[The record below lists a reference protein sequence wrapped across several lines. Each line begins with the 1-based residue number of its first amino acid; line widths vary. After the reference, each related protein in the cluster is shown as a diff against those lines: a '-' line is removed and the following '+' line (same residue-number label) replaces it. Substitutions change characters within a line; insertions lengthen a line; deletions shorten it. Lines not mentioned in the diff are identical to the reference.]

1 MDFDGCS
8 HAIAELLPSA
18 HPCLS
23 QCCTKDKHD
32 FVSKIFLASGIS
44 VTRPALPACL
54 QPTHTEE
61 PKTDLLH
68 AQQEAKLVYGQV
80 IAEVLR
86 KTGDQSKLLRSAACA
101 ARGSHGAPH
110 AAF

>member
-1 MDFDGCS
+1 M
-8 HAIAELLPSA
+8 HAVDELITSA
-18 HPCLS
+18 RLFLS
-23 QCCTKDKHD
+23 QCCTKDKHE

-68 AQQEAKLVYGQV
+68 AQQEAKMVYGQV

-86 KTGDQSKLLRSAACA
+86 KTGDQSMASSGITRAQRAL
-101 ARGSHGAPH
+101 HGHSRA
-110 AAF
+110 